1 MNIQEAKTEIC
12 NTLRAYLAKDE
23 NGYYTYPLIR
33 QRPLLLIGPPGIG
46 KTAIM
51 EQAAAEC
58 GVGLVAYTITH
69 HTRQSAIGL
78 PEIVKRNYGGKGMMV
93 TDYTMSEIVASVYD
107 CMENTGRKEG
117 ILFID
122 EINCVSE
129 TLAPAML
136 ALLQNKTFGSHK
148 IPEGW
153 ILVAAGNPP
162 EYNKSVREFDIVT
175 LDRVRKLTIEPDCDI
190 WLKYAGQQKV
200 HQAIISYLSVKKN
213 NFYAVENTVDGKF
226 FVTARGWEDL
236 SRLLQSYEKLGI
248 GISEELVEEFL
259 QKEETARDFA
269 GFYQL
274 YTKYG
279 EDYEMPSILSGNMS
293 PENLALKEK
302 MAADGAFEERF
313 AVVNLI
319 LGALREKAEEYGQA
333 DHQLEVLYEM
343 LLHLRTQ
350 VRKNAEEEKLGIS
363 LLEEFV
369 QEQENSLQIKVKM
382 ELISVRE
389 QKYQETAI
397 RRLREYILT
406 AKKEHVRSA
415 ENGFK
420 RISKCFEKEAVYR
433 EDMIQKLQGELQ
445 NAFSFIKESFGENQ
459 EMLLFVTGITADRAM
474 TSFISGNGCPV
485 YFEYSEMLLYNKEE
499 NELRKACLEAVHN
512 GLQEERCD
520 RV

>member
-1 MNIQEAKTEIC
+1 MSGKLYLCATPIGNLEDI
-12 NTLRAYLAKDE
+12 TLRVLRTLKEVD
-23 NGYYTYPLIR
+23 LI
-33 QRPLLLIGPPGIG
+33 
-46 KTAIM
+46 
-51 EQAAAEC
+51 AAED
-58 GVGLVAYTITH
+58 
-69 HTRQSAIGL
+69 TRNSIKL
-78 PEIVKRNYGGKGMMV
+78 LNHFEI
-93 TDYTMSEIVASVYD
+93 
-107 CMENTGRKEG
+107 
-117 ILFID
+117 
-122 EINCVSE
+122 
-129 TLAPAML
+129 
-136 ALLQNKTFGSHK
+136 KTPMTSYH
-148 IPEGW
+148 
-153 ILVAAGNPP
+153 
-162 EYNKSVREFDIVT
+162 EYNKIDKAYT
-175 LDRVRKLTIEPDCDI
+175 LIEKMQSGMNIALITD
-190 WLKYAGQQKV
+190 AGTPG
-200 HQAIISYLSVKKN
+200 ISDPGEELAAMCYDAGIED
-213 NFYAVENTVDGKF
+213 FYAVENAVDGKF

-279 EDYEMPSILSGNMS
+279 EDYEIPSILSGNLS
-293 PENLALKEK
+293 RENLALKEK
-302 MAADGAFEERF
+302 IAADGAFEERF

-333 DHQLEVLYEM
+333 DHQLEILYEM

-420 RISKCFEKEAVYR
+420 RISKCFEKEAVCR

-459 EMLLFVTGITADRAM
+459 EMLLFVTGITADKSM
-474 TSFISGNGCPV
+474 TSFIAGNGCPA
-485 YFEYSEMLLYNKEE
+485 YFEHSEMLLYNKEE
-499 NELRKACLEAVHN
+499 NELRKACLEAGWLSHS
-512 GLQEERCD
+512 LCQTQATCASH
-520 RV
+520 

>member
-279 EDYEMPSILSGNMS
+279 EDYEIPSILSGNLS
-293 PENLALKEK
+293 RENLALKEK

-420 RISKCFEKEAVYR
+420 RISKCFEKEAVCR
-433 EDMIQKLQGELQ
+433 EDMIQKLQGE
-445 NAFSFIKESFGENQ
+445 
-459 EMLLFVTGITADRAM
+459 DRK
-474 TSFISGNGCPV
+474 SV
-485 YFEYSEMLLYNKEE
+485 
-499 NELRKACLEAVHN
+499 V
-512 GLQEERCD
+512 
-520 RV
+520 

>member
-1 MNIQEAKTEIC
+1 MI
-12 NTLRAYLAKDE
+12 
-23 NGYYTYPLIR
+23 
-33 QRPLLLIGPPGIG
+33 
-46 KTAIM
+46 
-51 EQAAAEC
+51 
-58 GVGLVAYTITH
+58 
-69 HTRQSAIGL
+69 
-78 PEIVKRNYGGKGMMV
+78 
-93 TDYTMSEIVASVYD
+93 
-107 CMENTGRKEG
+107 
-117 ILFID
+117 
-122 EINCVSE
+122 
-129 TLAPAML
+129 
-136 ALLQNKTFGSHK
+136 GSHK

-279 EDYEMPSILSGNMS
+279 EDYEIPSILSGNLS
-293 PENLALKEK
+293 RENLALKEK

-420 RISKCFEKEAVYR
+420 RISKCFEKEAVCR

-459 EMLLFVTGITADRAM
+459 EMLLFVTGITADKSM
-474 TSFISGNGCPV
+474 TSFIAGNGCPA
-485 YFEYSEMLLYNKEE
+485 YFEHSEMLLYNKEE
-499 NELRKACLEAVHN
+499 NELRKACLEAVHD
-512 GLQEERCD
+512 GLQEE
-520 RV
+520 

>member
-190 WLKYAGQQKV
+190 WLKYAGQQNV

-259 QKEETARDFA
+259 QKDETARDFA

-279 EDYEMPSILSGNMS
+279 EDYEIPSILSGNLS
-293 PENLALKEK
+293 RENLALKEK

-343 LLHLRTQ
+343 LLHLNDSKQ
-350 VRKNAEEEKLGIS
+350 VPRKKREILYDIIREKAVAYGIGVVSEKRIDEINILQATYEAMRMAIANLKVQPDLLLNDAVRIPEVDIKQVPIIKGDTLSASIAAASIVAKVTRDRMMVEYDKVYPGYDFASNMGYGSAKHYAGLDKLGPCEIH
-363 LLEEFV
+363 
-369 QEQENSLQIKVKM
+369 
-382 ELISVRE
+382 
-389 QKYQETAI
+389 
-397 RRLREYILT
+397 RRTY
-406 AKKEHVRSA
+406 
-415 ENGFK
+415 
-420 RISKCFEKEAVYR
+420 
-433 EDMIQKLQGELQ
+433 
-445 NAFSFIKESFGENQ
+445 IKEY
-459 EMLLFVTGITADRAM
+459 V
-474 TSFISGNGCPV
+474 
-485 YFEYSEMLLYNKEE
+485 
-499 NELRKACLEAVHN
+499 
-512 GLQEERCD
+512 
-520 RV
+520 

>member
-248 GISEELVEEFL
+248 GAENSDTRIKLEWDSLGRVVKEWQDAHWISSRYDEMGERI
-259 QKEETARDFA
+259 ETTSSFGA
-269 GFYQL
+269 
-274 YTKYG
+274 
-279 EDYEMPSILSGNMS
+279 SILTRRNEM
-293 PENLALKEK
+293 
-302 MAADGAFEERF
+302 
-313 AVVNLI
+313 
-319 LGALREKAEEYGQA
+319 GQA
-333 DHQLEVLYEM
+333 A
-343 LLHLRTQ
+343 Q
-350 VRKNAEEEKLGIS
+350 VIAYMDKERPWEAAMEYNALG
-363 LLEEFV
+363 
-369 QEQENSLQIKVKM
+369 
-382 ELISVRE
+382 RE
-389 QKYQETAI
+389 TSRIVSGGVYSSW
-397 RRLREYILT
+397 EY
-406 AKKEHVRSA
+406 
-415 ENGFK
+415 
-420 RISKCFEKEAVYR
+420 
-433 EDMIQKLQGELQ
+433 
-445 NAFSFIKESFGENQ
+445 
-459 EMLLFVTGITADRAM
+459 
-474 TSFISGNGCPV
+474 
-485 YFEYSEMLLYNKEE
+485 
-499 NELRKACLEAVHN
+499 
-512 GLQEERCD
+512 
-520 RV
+520 

>member
-1 MNIQEAKTEIC
+1 
-12 NTLRAYLAKDE
+12 
-23 NGYYTYPLIR
+23 
-33 QRPLLLIGPPGIG
+33 
-46 KTAIM
+46 
-51 EQAAAEC
+51 
-58 GVGLVAYTITH
+58 
-69 HTRQSAIGL
+69 
-78 PEIVKRNYGGKGMMV
+78 MMV

-279 EDYEMPSILSGNMS
+279 EDYEIPSILSGNLS
-293 PENLALKEK
+293 RENLALKEK

-319 LGALREKAEEYGQA
+319 LG
-333 DHQLEVLYEM
+333 H
-343 LLHLRTQ
+343 
-350 VRKNAEEEKLGIS
+350 
-363 LLEEFV
+363 
-369 QEQENSLQIKVKM
+369 
-382 ELISVRE
+382 
-389 QKYQETAI
+389 
-397 RRLREYILT
+397 
-406 AKKEHVRSA
+406 
-415 ENGFK
+415 
-420 RISKCFEKEAVYR
+420 
-433 EDMIQKLQGELQ
+433 
-445 NAFSFIKESFGENQ
+445 
-459 EMLLFVTGITADRAM
+459 
-474 TSFISGNGCPV
+474 
-485 YFEYSEMLLYNKEE
+485 
-499 NELRKACLEAVHN
+499 
-512 GLQEERCD
+512 
-520 RV
+520 

>member
-122 EINCVSE
+122 
-129 TLAPAML
+129 
-136 ALLQNKTFGSHK
+136 
-148 IPEGW
+148 
-153 ILVAAGNPP
+153 
-162 EYNKSVREFDIVT
+162 
-175 LDRVRKLTIEPDCDI
+175 
-190 WLKYAGQQKV
+190 
-200 HQAIISYLSVKKN
+200 AIISYLSVKKN

-279 EDYEMPSILSGNMS
+279 EDYEIPSILSGNLS
-293 PENLALKEK
+293 RENLALKEK

-313 AVVNLI
+313 AVLNLI

-420 RISKCFEKEAVYR
+420 RISKCFEKEAVCR
-433 EDMIQKLQGELQ
+433 EDVIQKLQGELQ

-459 EMLLFVTGITADRAM
+459 EMLLFVTGITADKSM
-474 TSFISGNGCPV
+474 TSFIAGNGCPA
-485 YFEYSEMLLYNKEE
+485 YFEHSEMLLYNKEE
-499 NELRKACLEAVHN
+499 NELRKACLEAVHER
-512 GLQEERCD
+512 LQEESRD